1 MNEQKILEG
10 IMERM
15 ETIATNTDIS
25 LTMNAMIAAKVL
37 TNNEIDEVF
46 EAVIERLKIQSYTE
60 DRINEVVT
68 RIKLPILKIKQ
79 NLFNNKTI

>member
-68 RIKLPILKIKQ
+68 RIKLPILKIKE